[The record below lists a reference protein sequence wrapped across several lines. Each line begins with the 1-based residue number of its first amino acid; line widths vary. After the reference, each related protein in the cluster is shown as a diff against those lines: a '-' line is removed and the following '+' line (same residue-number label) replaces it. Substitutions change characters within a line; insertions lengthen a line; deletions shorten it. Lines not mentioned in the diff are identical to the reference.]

1 MIFVYLIKH
10 NLCNVRKSAPINTRL
25 GIRLVALWHRLLLFS
40 KLFWIPTS
48 NANLQENGFIS
59 CKINSIDRSRER
71 ERELK
76 TAIFCISLVV
86 DWWMVLKHSHLQS
99 TRGRNDSEV
108 YFTVLWINQFIMF
121 VIFLKLWPHLHW
133 LKVISGWLRIMV
145 MRPSWGYNFYP
156 WTVYFNTSI
165 SNSVLLIYNKQ
176 ITHIR
181 CAIRSISA

>member
-1 MIFVYLIKH
+1 
-10 NLCNVRKSAPINTRL
+10 
-25 GIRLVALWHRLLLFS
+25 VALWHRLLLSS

-48 NANLQENGFIS
+48 NVNLQEKGFIS
-59 CKINSIDRSRER
+59 CKINSRSRSIDRER
-71 ERELK
+71 ERESWRRPYF
-76 TAIFCISLVV
+76 AFHW
-86 DWWMVLKHSHLQS
+86 WWMVLRHSHLQS
-99 TRGRNDSEV
+99 TRGRNVSEV
-108 YFTVLWINQFIMF
+108 YFIVMWIYQFIMF
-121 VIFLKLWPHLHW
+121 VIFLKPWPHLHW

-145 MRPSWGYNFYP
+145 MCLSWGYNFYP